1 MNNNFYQM
9 SSFPNKNIPNPTQ
22 VIFIRH
28 AQSVFNFDSREIA
41 KILEINHL
49 SWDEQEKN
57 EEFKKKVCYNK
68 KYIDCELSPKGV

>member
-28 AQSVFNFDSREIA
+28 AQSVFNYDCHTTA
-41 KILEINHL
+41 KIMKINHL

-57 EEFKKKVCYNK
+57 EEFKKRVCYNK
-68 KYIDCELSPKGV
+68 KYIDCGLSPKGV